1 VPTVD
6 AVTNPQRIQ
15 LSDALPEARK
25 HLIRL
30 AEAASKAAA
39 DAGLDRAVI
48 DLVRIRVSQVNGCA
62 YCTDSHSAEAI
73 EAGEQPRRI
82 FVLPTWRE
90 TELFTEQERAAL
102 ELAEA
107 MTELPAHREVSDE
120 VYQRATS
127 VLGEAAYVAVAWAA
141 TAMNALNRIGV
152 TSRKPLPA

>member
-1 VPTVD
+1 M
-6 AVTNPQRIQ
+6 TNSHRIQ

-25 HLIRL
+25 HLVRVT
-30 AEAASKAAA
+30 EAASKAAS
-39 DAGLDRAVI
+39 DAGLSRAVT

-62 YCTDSHSAEAI
+62 YCTDTHSAEAI

-82 FVLPTWRE
+82 FVLPVWRE

-107 MTELPAHREVSDE
+107 MTELPEHREVSDE
-120 VYQRATS
+120 VYLRATK
-127 VLGEAAYVAVAWAA
+127 VLGEDAYVAVAWVA
-141 TAMNALNRIGV
+141 TAMNALNRLGV